1 MAELRRKSG
10 RPRDAGVDEA
20 ILDAALQSLIELG
33 FDAMSVEGVAA
44 LAGVGRPTIYRRW
57 PSKEDLIVAAI
68 RRLHAALPVPDTGSL
83 RGDLLSVV
91 ATLTSGAAWPLIDR
105 LLPRLL
111 GEAAA
116 HPMLA
121 QVLQE
126 DILQPRLAELA
137 IIVERARPRGEIRA
151 DLEASVALDL
161 VASLFLYSLLGL
173 PRTGGD
179 RLASLGSL
187 LDGLIRGVGSANN

>member
-1 MAELRRKSG
+1 
-10 RPRDAGVDEA
+10 
-20 ILDAALQSLIELG
+20 
-33 FDAMSVEGVAA
+33 MSVEGVAA

-57 PSKEDLIVAAI
+57 TSKEDLIVAAI
-68 RRLHAALPVPDTGSL
+68 RRLHAALPMPDTGGL
-83 RGDLLSVV
+83 RSDLMSVV
-91 ATLTSGAAWPLIDR
+91 ATLTSGAAWPLVER

-116 HPMLA
+116 HPALA

-151 DLEASVALDL
+151 DLEAPVVLDL

-173 PRTGGD
+173 SRTGGD
-179 RLASLGSL
+179 GLAGIGSL
-187 LDGLIRGVGSANN
+187 LDGLIRGIGGAHD